1 MSYFFLLFSANAM
14 MKYLIFIKKFT
25 ILSVEGK
32 MEKKKETLYAKVY
45 NDIISKIKSGELK
58 VGEKLPKEI
67 ELTKIYGVSR
77 ITVARAL
84 KDLAESNLIYRVK
97 KSGTFVN
104 GKLNH
109 STPLI
114 IPTILPFEGDFNDIM
129 TGIQNTALTYNVFTP
144 FYNTRNNAERERSF
158 LKELLSSS
166 LDGLIVY
173 PCMSFHNLDLYAAI
187 LTKKIPIV
195 CIDRPI
201 EGIETPLVTS
211 TNADSMCGIVD
222 KLAAKGH
229 KRIGFFSISE
239 QMAYTETERFR
250 GFCRGLVKNG
260 LPLRKEYLF
269 NTYDLH
275 KKELS
280 STPSQQRQL
289 FHKYV
294 KNELSRYLA
303 LREKPTAICCMND
316 NTLEMIDKVAK
327 QLGIA
332 IPDDLML
339 TGFDCTDIERARNTG
354 IISVRQD
361 FYKLG
366 ATAVSLMIRICNGQ
380 PYPPIEL
387 VDGIPVN

>member
-1 MSYFFLLFSANAM
+1 
-14 MKYLIFIKKFT
+14 
-25 ILSVEGK
+25 

-260 LPLRKEYLF
+260 LPLHKEYLF

-294 KNELSRYLA
+294 KNELSRYLS

>member
-1 MSYFFLLFSANAM
+1 
-14 MKYLIFIKKFT
+14 
-25 ILSVEGK
+25 
-32 MEKKKETLYAKVY
+32 MEKKKEALYAKVY

-294 KNELSRYLA
+294 KNELMRYLS
-303 LREKPTAICCMND
+303 LKEKPTAICCMND

-380 PYPPIEL
+380 SYPPIEL

>member
-45 NDIISKIKSGELK
+45 KDIISKIQSGELK

-327 QLGIA
+327 QLSIA

-380 PYPPIEL
+380 SYPPIEL

>member
-1 MSYFFLLFSANAM
+1 MSFFFLLFSANAM

-294 KNELSRYLA
+294 KNELMRYLS
-303 LREKPTAICCMND
+303 LKEKPTAICCMND

-339 TGFDCTDIERARNTG
+339 TGFDCADIESTRSAG

-380 PYPPIEL
+380 SYPPIEL

>member
-1 MSYFFLLFSANAM
+1 MSYFFLLFSANVM

-380 PYPPIEL
+380 SYPPIEL

>member
-1 MSYFFLLFSANAM
+1 MSYFFLLFSANVM

-201 EGIETPLVTS
+201 EGVETPLVTS

-294 KNELSRYLA
+294 KNELSRYLS

>member
-1 MSYFFLLFSANAM
+1 
-14 MKYLIFIKKFT
+14 
-25 ILSVEGK
+25 

-294 KNELSRYLA
+294 KNELSRYLS

>member
-1 MSYFFLLFSANAM
+1 MSYFFLLFSANVM
-14 MKYLIFIKKFT
+14 MKQLIFIKKFT

-201 EGIETPLVTS
+201 EGVETPLVTS

-294 KNELSRYLA
+294 KNELSRYLS

>member
-1 MSYFFLLFSANAM
+1 M

-294 KNELSRYLA
+294 KNELMRYLS
-303 LREKPTAICCMND
+303 LKEKPTAICCMND

-380 PYPPIEL
+380 SYPPIEL

>member
-1 MSYFFLLFSANAM
+1 MSYFFLLFSANVM

>member
-1 MSYFFLLFSANAM
+1 M
-14 MKYLIFIKKFT
+14 T
-25 ILSVEGK
+25 
-32 MEKKKETLYAKVY
+32 KKKETLYTAVY

-58 VGEKLPKEI
+58 VGEKLPTEI

-114 IPTILPFEGDFNDIM
+114 IPTILPFEEDFNDIM
-129 TGIQNTALTYNVFTP
+129 TGIQNTALTYNIFTP
-144 FYNTRNNAERERSF
+144 FYNTRNNVERERGF
-158 LKELLSSS
+158 LTELLSNN

-173 PCMSFHNLDLYAAI
+173 PCASLYNLDLYAAI

-201 EGIETPLVTS
+201 EGLETPLVTS
-211 TNADSMCGIVD
+211 TNADSMCGIVN
-222 KLAAKGH
+222 KLAANGH
-229 KRIGFFSISE
+229 ERIGFFSVSE

-250 GFCRGLVKNG
+250 GFCRGLVQNG
-260 LPLRKEYLF
+260 LPLKKEYVF

-280 STPSQQRQL
+280 STPTRQRQL

-294 KNELSRYLA
+294 KNELLRYLS
-303 LREKPTAICCMND
+303 LEEKPTAICCLND
-316 NTLEMIDKVAK
+316 NTLEMVIKVAK

-332 IPDDLML
+332 IPEELTL
-339 TGFDCTDIERARNTG
+339 TGFDCADIEKAREEG
-354 IISVRQD
+354 LISVRQD
-361 FYKLG
+361 FFRLG
-366 ATAVSLMIRICNGQ
+366 SAAVSLMLRICNGQ
-380 PYPPIEL
+380 TYPPIEL
-387 VDGIPVN
+387 VEGIPVN

>member
-294 KNELSRYLA
+294 KNELMRYLS
-303 LREKPTAICCMND
+303 LKEKPTAICCMND

-339 TGFDCTDIERARNTG
+339 TGFDCADIESTRSAG

-380 PYPPIEL
+380 SYPPIEL

>member
-1 MSYFFLLFSANAM
+1 MSYFFLLFSANVM

-294 KNELSRYLA
+294 KNELMRYLS
-303 LREKPTAICCMND
+303 LKEKPTAICCMND

-380 PYPPIEL
+380 SYPPIEL

>member
-1 MSYFFLLFSANAM
+1 MSYFFLLFSANVM

-332 IPDDLML
+332 IPEDLML
-339 TGFDCTDIERARNTG
+339 TGFDCADIESTRSAG

-380 PYPPIEL
+380 SYPPIEL

>member
-294 KNELSRYLA
+294 KNELMRYLS
-303 LREKPTAICCMND
+303 LKEKPTAICCMND

-380 PYPPIEL
+380 SYPPIEL

>member
-1 MSYFFLLFSANAM
+1 M
-14 MKYLIFIKKFT
+14 MKQLIFIKKFT

-32 MEKKKETLYAKVY
+32 MEKKKEKLYAKVY

-201 EGIETPLVTS
+201 EGVETPLVTS

-294 KNELSRYLA
+294 KNELSRYLS

>member
-1 MSYFFLLFSANAM
+1 M
-14 MKYLIFIKKFT
+14 MKQLIFIKKFT

-294 KNELSRYLA
+294 KNELSRYLS

>member
-1 MSYFFLLFSANAM
+1 MSYFFLLFSANVM

-294 KNELSRYLA
+294 KNELSRYLS

>member
-339 TGFDCTDIERARNTG
+339 TGFDCADIESTRSAG

>member
-1 MSYFFLLFSANAM
+1 M

-380 PYPPIEL
+380 SYPPIEL

>member
-1 MSYFFLLFSANAM
+1 M
-14 MKYLIFIKKFT
+14 MKQLIFIKKFT

-201 EGIETPLVTS
+201 EGVETPLVTS

-294 KNELSRYLA
+294 KNELSRYLS

>member
-380 PYPPIEL
+380 SYPPIEL